1 MDLTT
6 EYIVSTELLSQ
17 LTGSRVEYEQKRV
30 EMGHRVTN
38 KQAWRILADE
48 AGRGDWELM
57 RVRRYRD
64 GRRTAWMRRKVIR
77 SRLTLVD

>member
-1 MDLTT
+1 MDPAT
-6 EYIVSTELLSQ
+6 EYMVSVELLEQ
-17 LTGSRVEYEQKRV
+17 LGSRIEYEQKRIDLNN
-30 EMGHRVTN
+30 RVTN

-64 GRRTAWMRRKVIR
+64 GRRSAWMRRKVIR
-77 SRLTLVD
+77 SRLTIVN